1 MEKTP
6 GGTSLYTTLKHRG
19 SVGSAAAEL
28 LPRVCYIL
36 AKSFGRQSYLTADRE
51 PSMMYIVHCM
61 YVVSCKRTEKSL
73 GTYYL
78 AIDIYGGLDYF
89 STPYI

>member
-28 LPRVCYIL
+28 LPRVSYIL

-51 PSMMYIVHCM
+51 PSMMYIVHSM
-61 YVVSCKRTEKSL
+61 YVCSFMQEDREELHTTYLENLRT
-73 GTYYL
+73 
-78 AIDIYGGLDYF
+78 
-89 STPYI
+89 

>member
-19 SVGSAAAEL
+19 SVGSAAATEL

-51 PSMMYIVHCM
+51 PSMMYIVHSM
-61 YVVSCKRTEKSL
+61 YVVSCKRTEKSYIL
-73 GTYYL
+73 GTYL
-78 AIDIYGGLDYF
+78 ENLR
-89 STPYI
+89 T